1 MNETIEVIDKFG
13 FPIAA
18 AVVLFWIL
26 VKVMQSMQRQWQET
40 QAKYIEHLEK
50 TSAEQMNVIKE
61 NTRAML
67 RLADV
72 LLEFSRKFN
81 LEKNE
86 GK

>member
-18 AVVLFWIL
+18 AVVCFWIL